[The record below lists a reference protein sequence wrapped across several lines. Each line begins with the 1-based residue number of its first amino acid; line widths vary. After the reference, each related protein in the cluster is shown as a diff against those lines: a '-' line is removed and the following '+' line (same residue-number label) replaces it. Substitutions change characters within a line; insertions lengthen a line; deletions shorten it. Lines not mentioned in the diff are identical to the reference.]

1 MERRDQVLREILGFE
16 ASTASDD
23 NTTIP
28 EQKALAI
35 VRRAE
40 IPYDSGPTGVE

>member
-1 MERRDQVLREILGFE
+1 MHLFERRDRLLREIFGLE

-28 EQKALAI
+28 ERKAHAV

-40 IPYDSGPTGVE
+40 IPYDSA